1 MRAASE
7 LLELELLE
15 EKLLLLECWLLE
27 LWLVV
32 VKALAG
38 AGAVAG
44 LTATAVVAVLVFW
57 LPERAA
63 STAAA
68 MEPSSCFTTELM
80 TACSL
85 ETWDTWAVTSGVATA
100 TGLNKI

>member
-1 MRAASE
+1 MVASSCSTVE
-7 LLELELLE
+7 VSKSCRMSTSHQGRGEGG
-15 EKLLLLECWLLE
+15 
-27 LWLVV
+27 
-32 VKALAG
+32 AG
-38 AGAVAG
+38 AGW
-44 LTATAVVAVLVFW
+44 TATAVVAVLVFW

-85 ETWDTWAVTSGVATA
+85 ETWDTWAVTSGVGAA